1 MTACPVCRA
10 RVRARADGTAG
21 KHDFIAWKAPGVRAY
36 WHTCKGVGLP
46 TIDIPAQV
54 GGPREGAG
62 RRPVGPV
69 ALSERVTVLL
79 SSPELATVD
88 QERGPLTRSEWLA
101 IKAGLRAPVR

>member
-1 MTACPVCRA
+1 MTFTGRGVSEVDTCP
-10 RVRARADGTAG
+10 
-21 KHDFIAWKAPGVRAY
+21 
-36 WHTCKGVGLP
+36 GVGLP
-46 TIDIPAQV
+46 VIDLPPTI

-79 SSPELATVD
+79 SPPELATLD
-88 QERGPLTRSEWLA
+88 QERGFLTRSEYLA